1 MRIAIIPEDI
11 EIANLEQLKKTKLSK
26 KKFTFVENVERMI
39 ERLLNS
45 SPYDY
50 YATCG
55 AWESWESLD
64 VFIIDGH
71 KKRGLKRSCLTEYYD
86 ADVPPVY
93 DLAPIIRHQ
102 LKQQKVNFY
111 SATLLF
117 EFRKTVDDD
126 DYYKPIYERIFIPA
140 RLLLFFLIK
149 EKQADS
155 SLLSI
160 IGILPG
166 FPSILVSLLAS

>member
-1 MRIAIIPEDI
+1 MIFAIIPKNV
-11 EIANLEQLKKTKLSK
+11 EITNLEQLKKTKLSK
-26 KKFTFVENVERMI
+26 KKFTFEENVERMVEI
-39 ERLLNS
+39 LLNS

-55 AWESWESLD
+55 TWEFWESLD

-71 KKRGLKRSCLTEYYD
+71 KKRKLKRSCLTEYYD
-86 ADVPPVY
+86 VDVPPVY
-93 DLAPIIRHQ
+93 DLAPSIRHQ

-155 SLLSI
+155 SLSSLI
-160 IGILPG
+160 T
-166 FPSILVSLLAS
+166 LVS